1 VLTLNP
7 SPKRISVLIVESHAV
22 VRVGLRTILS
32 QNPRLEIV
40 GEVGTGAAA
49 RAETVR
55 LHPQVVLMDLRL
67 PDRTGIEVCRDILD
81 EIPTT
86 RVLFLT
92 SFRDDDSMLAAVL
105 AGASGYLLKE
115 IGPERLSQAV
125 EMVAEG
131 HAILDQKAMKI
142 IQSLAAQ
149 VPGTPPF
156 SNLNLALSQQ
166 QYRVVQ
172 LVAKGM
178 TNKEIAKAL
187 GLSEKT
193 VRNYLST
200 IFEKLHITRR
210 SQAAAMYSQNYPWAA
225 PE

>member
-1 VLTLNP
+1 MNP
-7 SPKRISVLIVESHAV
+7 SPKRISVLIVENHAV

-40 GEVGTGAAA
+40 GEVGTGAEA

-67 PDRTGIEVCRDILD
+67 PDGTGIEFCRDILD

-142 IQSLAAQ
+142 IQSWAAQ
-149 VPGTPPF
+149 VPGTPSF

-178 TNKEIAKAL
+178 TNKEIANAL

-210 SQAAAMYSQNYPWAA
+210 SQAAAMYSQKYPGAA

>member
-1 VLTLNP
+1 
-7 SPKRISVLIVESHAV
+7 
-22 VRVGLRTILS
+22 
-32 QNPRLEIV
+32 
-40 GEVGTGAAA
+40 
-49 RAETVR
+49 
-55 LHPQVVLMDLRL
+55 
-67 PDRTGIEVCRDILD
+67 
-81 EIPTT
+81 
-86 RVLFLT
+86 
-92 SFRDDDSMLAAVL
+92 
-105 AGASGYLLKE
+105 
-115 IGPERLSQAV
+115 
-125 EMVAEG
+125 MVAEG

-142 IQSLAAQ
+142 IQSWAAQ

-156 SNLNLALSQQ
+156 SNLNLALSPQ

-178 TNKEIAKAL
+178 TNKEIANAL

-210 SQAAAMYSQNYPWAA
+210 SQAAAMYSQNYPWAT

>member
-1 VLTLNP
+1 VLKLNP
-7 SPKRISVLIVESHAV
+7 SPKRISVLIVENHAV

-40 GEVGTGAAA
+40 GEVGTGAEA

-67 PDRTGIEVCRDILD
+67 PDGTGIEVCRDILD
-81 EIPTT
+81 KIPTT

-142 IQSLAAQ
+142 IQSWAAQ
-149 VPGTPPF
+149 VPGTPSF

-178 TNKEIAKAL
+178 TNKEIANAL

-210 SQAAAMYSQNYPWAA
+210 SQAAAMYSQKYPGAA

>member
-1 VLTLNP
+1 MLKLNP
-7 SPKRISVLIVESHAV
+7 SPKRISVLIVENHAV

-40 GEVGTGAAA
+40 GEVGTGAEA

-67 PDRTGIEVCRDILD
+67 PDGTGIEVCRDILD
-81 EIPTT
+81 KIPTT

-142 IQSLAAQ
+142 IQSWAAQ
-149 VPGTPPF
+149 VPGTPSF

-178 TNKEIAKAL
+178 TNKEIANAL

-210 SQAAAMYSQNYPWAA
+210 SQAAAMYSQKYPGAA

>member
-1 VLTLNP
+1 MNP
-7 SPKRISVLIVESHAV
+7 SPKRISVLIVENHAV

-40 GEVGTGAAA
+40 GEVGTGAEA

-67 PDRTGIEVCRDILD
+67 PDGTGIEVCRDILD
-81 EIPTT
+81 KIPTT

-142 IQSLAAQ
+142 IQSWAAQ
-149 VPGTPPF
+149 VPGTPSF

-178 TNKEIAKAL
+178 TNKEIANAL

-210 SQAAAMYSQNYPWAA
+210 SQAAAMYSQKYPGAA

>member
-1 VLTLNP
+1 MLTLNP

-40 GEVGTGAAA
+40 GEVGTGAEA

-142 IQSLAAQ
+142 IQSWAAQ

-156 SNLNLALSQQ
+156 SNLNLALSHQ

-178 TNKEIAKAL
+178 TNKEIANAL

-210 SQAAAMYSQNYPWAA
+210 SQAAAMYSQKYPWPA

>member
-1 VLTLNP
+1 MNP
-7 SPKRISVLIVESHAV
+7 SPKRISVLIVENHAV

-40 GEVGTGAAA
+40 GEVGTGAEA

-67 PDRTGIEVCRDILD
+67 PDGTGIEVCRDILD

-142 IQSLAAQ
+142 IQSWAAQ
-149 VPGTPPF
+149 VPGTPSF

-178 TNKEIAKAL
+178 TNKEIANAL

-210 SQAAAMYSQNYPWAA
+210 SQAAAMYSQKYPWAA

>member
-1 VLTLNP
+1 MNP
-7 SPKRISVLIVESHAV
+7 SPKRISVLIVENHAV

-86 RVLFLT
+86 RVVFLT

-131 HAILDQKAMKI
+131 TLRPSVNQKGHRVLAGGVKIGRLDYVAVDLFALPSGEAELLEVPHA
-142 IQSLAAQ
+142 
-149 VPGTPPF
+149 
-156 SNLNLALSQQ
+156 
-166 QYRVVQ
+166 
-172 LVAKGM
+172 
-178 TNKEIAKAL
+178 
-187 GLSEKT
+187 GLSHPL
-193 VRNYLST
+193 VVDVGDRL
-200 IFEKLHITRR
+200 
-210 SQAAAMYSQNYPWAA
+210 QAAAVRTYGVKL
-225 PE
+225 